1 MKKGIV
7 IMVSVFLCVG
17 FASASFAGTVKQ
29 PKKGQAASKH
39 ETITG
44 TITAID
50 QTKFE
55 LTIKDKASST
65 DKTVVTDANTIAPLK
80 VGDEVKVTVQ
90 AGSNKVQ
97 SLKKIVV
104 KKGY

>member
-1 MKKGIV
+1 MKKGIIIV
-7 IMVSVFLCVG
+7 VFAFFCLGV
-17 FASASFAGTVKQ
+17 ASSSFAGMVKQ
-29 PKKGQAASKH
+29 PKKGPAASKL

-65 DKTVVTDANTIAPLK
+65 DKIVVTDEKTIATLK
-80 VGDEVKVTVQ
+80 VGDEVKAILQ
-90 AGSNKVQ
+90 AGSNKAQ
-97 SLKKIVV
+97 SVKKIVV